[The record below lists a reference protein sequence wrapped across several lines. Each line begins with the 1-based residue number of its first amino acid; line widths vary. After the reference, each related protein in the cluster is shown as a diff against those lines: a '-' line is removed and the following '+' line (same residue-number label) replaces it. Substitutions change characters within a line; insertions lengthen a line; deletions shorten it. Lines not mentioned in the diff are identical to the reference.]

1 MLKNLKRK
9 FLIAATIALTV
20 VIGVLMTAIN
30 IMNHHS
36 VIADA
41 DEMLRI
47 IMTATERLPAN
58 PDEIPDIPDDT
69 RCFAVFFIEGEID
82 EIDRGSITS
91 FNEEKARDMADSVK
105 LEDGNRGFREGYRYL
120 VRVRGRQSRV
130 VFLDCRKALD
140 SAWTFMALSLTIS
153 LMGIISIFSLLW
165 ILSDKIVQPLLE
177 SHEKQKQFITDAG
190 HDIKTPITIIE
201 ADAELLEMEIG
212 ENDWLTDI
220 RKQAARLATLTSDL
234 IYLSRME
241 EQALKPHADFPIS
254 EVVEEVVSSFT
265 APAKTKNIIIEDSIT
280 PAVYYCGEEE
290 AIRKLI
296 TLLMDNAVK
305 YSPENEVVTAS
316 LKKLPRGVLI
326 RIANKAPNI
335 TEEDIG
341 RIFDR
346 FYRSDPARSSNG
358 GFGIGLSVA
367 SAIVASHKGKIS
379 AQKQDNTLVIEVI
392 L

>member
-41 DEMLRI
+41 DDMLNI

-58 PDEIPDIPDDT
+58 PEEIPDVPDDT
-69 RCFAVFFIEGEID
+69 RCFAIFLIEGEID
-82 EIDRGSITS
+82 EIDTGSITS
-91 FNEEKARDMADSVK
+91 FNEEKARDMASSIR

-120 VRVRGRQSRV
+120 VRVRGRQARI

-140 SAWTFMALSLTIS
+140 SAWTFTSLSLTIS

-212 ENDWLTDI
+212 ENEWLSDI

-241 EQALKPHADFPIS
+241 EQVVTPHTDFPIS
-254 EVVEEVVSSFT
+254 EVVEEVVSSFA
-265 APAKTKNIIIEDSIT
+265 APAKTKNIKIKDSIT
-280 PAVYYCGEEE
+280 PAIFYCGDEE

-305 YSPENEVVTAS
+305 YSPEDEDVEAS

-326 RIANKAPNI
+326 RISNKAPNI

-341 RIFDR
+341 RMFDR
-346 FYRSDPARSSNG
+346 FYRSDPSRSSNG

-367 SAIVASHKGKIS
+367 SAIVSSHKGKIS
-379 AQKQDNTLVIEVI
+379 AQKQNDRLIIEVI